1 VAGAVSV
8 PVIGMGGIESGR
20 DALDFL
26 AAGAAAVAV
35 GTASFRDPL
44 AGERVRTEL
53 AAELAERGWDSLA
66 HARRAPAGPLRPAAG
81 ATST

>member
-1 VAGAVSV
+1 
-8 PVIGMGGIESGR
+8 MGGIESGR

-26 AAGAAAVAV
+26 AAGAAAIAV

-44 AGERVRTEL
+44 AGERVR
-53 AAELAERGWDSLA
+53 AELAEELAGRGWSSLA
-66 HARRAPAGPLRPAAG
+66 DARARLAGRLRSPAR